1 MYCCIVCMCVCIYI
15 ERERES
21 HCPLLVCELQDVVLV
36 FLVLATK

>member
-1 MYCCIVCMCVCIYI
+1 MYCCIVCMCVYIYI
-15 ERERES
+15 EREN